1 MTNETSTEPRL
12 TKRDQVFNL
21 IAANSGASIDELTT
35 ATGWQPHSVRAVIS
49 GLRKRGY
56 DILPAKQDDGTR
68 RYMIAGHPKVPIDK
82 VRPAKAETT

>member
-1 MTNETSTEPRL
+1 MTEPTATQPRL

-21 IAANSGASIDELTT
+21 IAASNGASIGELTT

-56 DILPAKQDDGTR
+56 DILPAKQADGTR
-68 RYMIAGHPKVPIDK
+68 RYRIAGHPKVPIDK
-82 VRPAKAETT
+82 VRPAKAETA